1 MSSEIYSMYMRMVQ
15 YLKISVIY
23 HINKLKNKNP
33 MIISVDAEK
42 AVSKIRQSFIRC
54 PYSEYRGN
62 IPQNNGHM

>member
-42 AVSKIRQSFIRC
+42 AVSKIRQSFISF